1 MRIPVT
7 PAAGKLPSA
16 APSAAPEPCTG
27 ATTANAWLPL
37 FPLHTVLFPNGILP
51 LKIFETRYVDMV
63 SACMKSD
70 APFGVVLIKFG
81 QEAGAVA
88 VPEAVGC
95 LAHIVHWDMQANGIL
110 TLRIEGGRRFRII
123 ELRTT
128 GQLLEARVEVLAA
141 PPRTATPRQ
150 YADCAAALHLVI
162 DDIDH
167 KGRAAE
173 GDAYVSPF
181 ARPLQLADSGWVA
194 NRWSEILPIPLKA
207 RQKLLELDDAEN
219 RLTIIDQYLRQHGI
233 I

>member
-1 MRIPVT
+1 MRISAT
-7 PAAGKLPSA
+7 PASGKVPSA
-16 APSAAPEPCTG
+16 APSSKSESS
-27 ATTANAWLPL
+27 ANSASAQSWLPL

-51 LKIFETRYVDMV
+51 LKIFEARYIDMV

-70 APFGVVLIKFG
+70 APFGVVLIKSG

-95 LAHIVHWDMQANGIL
+95 LAHIVHWDMQADGLL
-110 TLRIEGGRRFRII
+110 TLRTEGDSRFRIL

-128 GQLLEARVEVLAA
+128 GQLLEARTEVLAA
-141 PPRTATPRQ
+141 PQQSRMAKQ
-150 YADCAAALHLVI
+150 HLACAAALQLI
-162 DDIDH
+162 IEDIDH

-173 GDAYVSPF
+173 GDAYFSPF

-194 NRWSEILPIPLKA
+194 DRWSEVLPIPLLA
-207 RQKLLELDDAEN
+207 RQKLLELDDADD